1 VINLAFCFL
10 QIASG
15 PNRKF
20 SREGRPMKHALS
32 RRVGSALALVGLM
45 IAGLAFGQAQQPK
58 PPATSGAAA
67 HYDRMAAAKSVFLK
81 NAGGSDIPF
90 NVISR
95 DFEGW
100 AHYLLVDS
108 PDNADLIIEIQSPDE
123 GSGNKDKDSEKSKTN
138 VYAGSQQKEPPKPP
152 VNAIVF
158 TVYDKNKRPMWI
170 AREEPKYAVKHKTE
184 EAHLEEAAQKIFTR
198 FHDRIEPPAKP

>member
-1 VINLAFCFL
+1 
-10 QIASG
+10 
-15 PNRKF
+15 
-20 SREGRPMKHALS
+20 MKQTQHTLS
-32 RRVGSALALVGLM
+32 RTVAGALALVGLM
-45 IAGLAFGQAQQPK
+45 IAAIALGRAQQPA
-58 PPATSGAAA
+58 PAATPGAPSHYDTIAAA
-67 HYDRMAAAKSVFLK
+67 RKVFLK

-108 PDNADLIIEIQSPDE
+108 PDKADLIIEIRSPDD
-123 GSGNKDKDSEKSKTN
+123 GSESKDKDSDKGKSH
-138 VYAGSQQKEPPKPP
+138 VYSGGQPNSGSQQNEAPGPAAD
-152 VNAIVF
+152 VIVF

-170 AREEPKYAVKHKTE
+170 AREQPKYTVRHKNE
-184 EAHLEEAAQKIFTR
+184 QAHLEEAAQKIFTR

>member
-1 VINLAFCFL
+1 MKHVL
-10 QIASG
+10 
-15 PNRKF
+15 
-20 SREGRPMKHALS
+20 SRTVGRP
-32 RRVGSALALVGLM
+32 LALVGLI
-45 IAGLAFGQAQQPK
+45 IAVLPLGRAQQPQ

-81 NAGGSDIPF
+81 NAGGNDIPF

-100 AHYLLVDS
+100 GRYILVDS
-108 PDNADLIIEIQSPDE
+108 PDNADLIIEIQSPDD

-138 VYAGSQQKEPPKPP
+138 VYGGSGQKEQPKPP
-152 VNAIVF
+152 VDVIVF

-170 AREEPKYAVKHKTE
+170 AREEPKSAMRRKSE
-184 EAHLEEAAQKIFTR
+184 QAHLEEAAQKIFNR

>member
-1 VINLAFCFL
+1 
-10 QIASG
+10 
-15 PNRKF
+15 
-20 SREGRPMKHALS
+20 MKHAFS
-32 RRVGSALALVGLM
+32 RTIGSAPALVGL
-45 IAGLAFGQAQQPK
+45 ILAGLAFARAQQPK

-81 NAGGSDIPF
+81 NAGGNDIPF

-100 AHYLLVDS
+100 GHYVLVDS
-108 PDNADLIIEIQSPDE
+108 PDNADLIIEIQSPDD

-152 VNAIVF
+152 VVDVIVF

-170 AREEPKYAVKHKTE
+170 AREEPKSSVRRKTE
-184 EAHLEEAAQKIFTR
+184 VTHLEEAAQKIFTR
-198 FHDRIEPPAKP
+198 FHDRIEPPLEPPAKP

>member
-1 VINLAFCFL
+1 
-10 QIASG
+10 
-15 PNRKF
+15 
-20 SREGRPMKHALS
+20 MKHALS
-32 RRVGSALALVGLM
+32 RTVGSALALVGLI
-45 IAGLAFGQAQQPK
+45 IASLALGRAQQPQ

-81 NAGGSDIPF
+81 NAGGNDIPF
-90 NVISR
+90 NLISR

-100 AHYLLVDS
+100 GRYILVDS
-108 PDNADLIIEIQSPDE
+108 PDKADLIIEIQSPDD
-123 GSGNKDKDSEKSKTN
+123 GSANKDKDSEKSK
-138 VYAGSQQKEPPKPP
+138 VYGGSHQKEQPKPP
-152 VNAIVF
+152 VDAIVF

-184 EAHLEEAAQKIFTR
+184 EVHLEEAAQRIFTR